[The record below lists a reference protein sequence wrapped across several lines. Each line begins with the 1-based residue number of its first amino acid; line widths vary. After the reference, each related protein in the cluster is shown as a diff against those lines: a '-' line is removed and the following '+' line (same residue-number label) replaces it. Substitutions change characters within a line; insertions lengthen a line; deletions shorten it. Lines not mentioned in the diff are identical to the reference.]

1 MQKTSAWPLSQMCV
15 ALIVYASLYP
25 FDQWRDQGIEPW
37 SFLTAPWP
45 KYWTGFDVAANV
57 LGYAPLGFF
66 LTLSAMRMGWRGWVV
81 LSSTLAAGLLS
92 FVLEGLQSYLPA
104 RVPSQADFLLNTAG
118 AGLGASVASALEK
131 LGWLYRWGQFKKRW
145 FVRDAHMGLVL
156 LVLWPVALLFPV
168 AVPLGL
174 GQVWERVED
183 GLTAA
188 FEATP
193 FEDWIPL
200 RGFELEPLLP
210 GAELMCVVLGLLI
223 PCLLGFSLLRQ
234 AWQRGVF
241 LLLVCALALTMSG
254 LSAAL
259 SYGPSH
265 AWTWL
270 NLPVML
276 GLGLGFVVALVFVA
290 ASGRTCLAFLML
302 ALLVQQSVLNQSPES
317 AYFEQTLQTWE
328 QGRFIRFHGLVQWL
342 GWLWPYAALLFA
354 LVRVSQE
361 RPTDPRGAST

>member
-1 MQKTSAWPLSQMCV
+1 MQKTSAWPLSQICV
-15 ALIVYASLYP
+15 ALIAYASLYP

-45 KYWTGFDVAANV
+45 KYWTGFDVASNV

-66 LTLSAMRMGWRGWVV
+66 LTLSAMRMGWRWRAVTWSAAAAAV
-81 LSSTLAAGLLS
+81 LSFSMEA
-92 FVLEGLQSYLPA
+92 LQSYLPA
-104 RVPSQADFLLNTAG
+104 RVPSQTDLLLNTVG
-118 AGLGASVASALEK
+118 AWLGAFLASALEQM
-131 LGWLYRWGQFKKRW
+131 GWLHRWSQFKSRW
-145 FVRDAHMGLVL
+145 FVRDAHMALVL
-156 LVLWPVALLFPV
+156 IALWPVALLFPV

-183 GLTAA
+183 ALTSA
-188 FEATP
+188 FESSP

-210 GAELMCVVLGLLI
+210 GAELLCVVLGLLI
-223 PCLLGFSLLRQ
+223 PCLLGFAVIRQ
-234 AWQRGVF
+234 SWQRLAYLCWVMVF
-241 LLLVCALALTMSG
+241 ALCMSA

-270 NLPVML
+270 DLPVIL
-276 GLGLGFVVALVFVA
+276 GLGLGFALALLFVLT
-290 ASGRTCLAFLML
+290 SGRVCLTFLML

-317 AYFEQTLQTWE
+317 AYFAQTLQTWE
-328 QGRFIRFHGLVQWL
+328 QGRFIRFHGLVQWV
-342 GWLWPYAALLFA
+342 GWLWPYAALVFA
-354 LVRVSQE
+354 LVHLSRD
-361 RPTDPRGAST
+361 RLPDDRHGAT

>member
-1 MQKTSAWPLSQMCV
+1 MQKTSAWPLSQLCV

-25 FDQWRDQGIEPW
+25 FDQWRDQGIESW
-37 SFLTAPWP
+37 AFLTAPWP
-45 KYWTGFDVAANV
+45 KYWTGFDVASNV

-66 LTLSAMRMGWRGWVV
+66 LTLSAMRTGRRWRAVSW
-81 LSSTLAAGLLS
+81 STAAAALLS
-92 FVLEGLQSYLPA
+92 FSMEALQSYLPA
-104 RVPSQADFLLNTAG
+104 RVPSQTDFLLNT
-118 AGLGASVASALEK
+118 LGAWLGACVASALEQM
-131 LGWLYRWGQFKKRW
+131 GGLYRWSQFKSRW

-156 LVLWPVALLFPV
+156 IALWPVALLFPV

-183 GLTAA
+183 TLTSA
-188 FEATP
+188 FEASP

-210 GAELMCVVLGLLI
+210 GAELLCVVLGFLI
-223 PCLLGFSLLRQ
+223 PSLLGFAVIRQ
-234 AWQRGVF
+234 RWQRVAYLMLVGVF
-241 LLLVCALALTMSG
+241 ALAMSA

-270 NLPVML
+270 DLPVML
-276 GLGLGFVVALVFVA
+276 GLGVGAALALGFVL
-290 ASGRTCLAFLML
+290 ASGRLCLAFLML

-317 AYFEQTLQTWE
+317 AYFAQTLQTWE

-342 GWLWPYAALLFA
+342 GWLWPYAALVFA
-354 LVRVSQE
+354 LTRLGRE
-361 RPTDPRGAST
+361 RQSER